1 MSNRFF
7 DGQSFVWK
15 PFGYIADVL
24 LLSMLWFLCSIPL
37 ITMGAATAALYDAVA
52 RGMRANATDT
62 YSRFFR
68 TLKAELF
75 RSMPST
81 LLWAAVIGLGCYGIK
96 SFTSSAAAGDVSY
109 VLAVAC
115 FVLLMI
121 PIGIACWVF
130 PLLSRFTFG
139 FAGLNI
145 TAAKLAISNILRTL
159 ALAAISTMALWVSA
173 RYIMLVFIS
182 PALLALLWSCFM
194 EPVFRKYEDTGE

>member
-52 RGMRANATDT
+52 RSMRTGTPGT

-68 TLKAELF
+68 TLKSEFF

-81 LLWAAVIGLGCYGIK
+81 LLWAVIIGLGCYGIK
-96 SFTSSAAAGDVSY
+96 SFTSSAAAGDMNY

-115 FVLLMI
+115 FVLLLI

-130 PLLSRFTFG
+130 PLLSRFTFN

-145 TAAKLAISNILRTL
+145 TAIKLAISTILRTL
-159 ALAAISTMALWVSA
+159 VLAVFTSAAIWLTA

-182 PALLALLWSCFM
+182 PALLALLWSFLM
-194 EPVFRKYEDTGE
+194 EPVFSKYEDTGE